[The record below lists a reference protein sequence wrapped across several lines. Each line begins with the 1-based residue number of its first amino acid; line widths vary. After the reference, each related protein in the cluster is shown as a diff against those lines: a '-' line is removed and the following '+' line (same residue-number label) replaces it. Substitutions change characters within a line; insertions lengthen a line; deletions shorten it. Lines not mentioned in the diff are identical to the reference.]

1 MLDYACHVNIFQVVR
16 KNSQESGP
24 TTVTGWGPARVA
36 HISSFPSRP
45 AVRPPYLVRGRAPVR
60 GGGGRS
66 LQWKRGG
73 QSSDAASAA
82 PNAADAL
89 RSFTYTRVPPKADGQ
104 S

>member
-1 MLDYACHVNIFQVVR
+1 MIAYVNFFQVVQ

-36 HISSFPSRP
+36 HITSFPARP
-45 AVRPPYLVRGRAPVR
+45 AVRAPYLARGRAPVR

-73 QSSDAASAA
+73 QSSDAGVAAS
-82 PNAADAL
+82 NAAAAV
-89 RSFTYTRVPPKADGQ
+89 RSFTYTRVPPKAAGQ